1 MASGAKRVTENML
14 MASSSALANCS
25 PLLKDPQA
33 DLLPPLGEIQQVSKV
48 IAFEVAKA
56 AMADGVAVTIS
67 DDLLQQKLINHSGNL
82 NIANI
87 SVFLSKVQ
95 KIKRG
100 A

>member
-1 MASGAKRVTENML
+1 ML
-14 MASSSALANCS
+14 MASSSALADCS

-67 DDLLQQKLINHSGNL
+67 DDYLNRRLNNHSGNQ
-82 NIANI
+82 NTVNI
-87 SVFLSKVQ
+87 SVFLSKY
-95 KIKRG
+95 
-100 A
+100 